1 MKVSRRRCLHVAG
14 GAAVFGAMPRIASAQ
29 SYPARPVR
37 LIVSS
42 AAGGSPDIVARL
54 LGQWLSERFEKP
66 FVIENRAGAGGNIGT
81 EFVVRAT
88 ADGYTLLLVTSGNAI
103 NTTFYEKLN
112 FVFQRDIAPV
122 AGICRAPCI
131 MEVLPSFPATT
142 VTEFIAHAKSN
153 PGKVTMASGGNGTI
167 QHVSG
172 ELFKMMAGI
181 DMLHVPYRSV
191 APAISDLL
199 GGQVQVMFNTTSASI
214 EYVKASRLRALAVTS
229 ASRLDAL
236 PKTPAL
242 NEVLPGFE
250 ASGWLGVGAPRNT
263 PAHIVN
269 RLNNEINA
277 ALANFRIAARLVELG
292 NTTMAG
298 SPVDFNNLI
307 ADETEKWAKVVTF
320 AGLKPG

>member
-1 MKVSRRRCLHVAG
+1 
-14 GAAVFGAMPRIASAQ
+14 
-29 SYPARPVR
+29 

-54 LGQWLSERFEKP
+54 IGQWLSERLRKP
-66 FVIENRAGAGGNIGT
+66 FIIENRAGAGSNIGT
-81 EFVVRAT
+81 ESVVRAAT
-88 ADGYTLLLVTSGNAI
+88 DGHTLLLVTSANAI
-103 NTTFYEKLN
+103 NTSFYENLN

-122 AGICRAPCI
+122 AGISRAPCI

-142 VTEFIAHAKSN
+142 VAGFIAHAKAN

-199 GGQVQVMFNTTSASI
+199 GGQVQVMFNTTSTSI
-214 EYVKASRLRALAVTS
+214 EYVKANRLRALAVTS
-229 ASRLDAL
+229 AARLDAL
-236 PKTPAL
+236 PETPAL

-263 PAHIVN
+263 PADIVD

-277 ALANFRIAARLVELG
+277 ALANPEVAARLVDLG
-292 NTTMAG
+292 NTTLPG
-298 SPVDFNNLI
+298 SPAHFDKLI
-307 ADETEKWAKVVTF
+307 ADETEKWAKVVKF